1 MNNHVTILEING
13 NALVHNLNYFK
24 QKLNPKTKILAVVKA
39 SGYGSDALQIA
50 KFLKDKVD
58 YFAVAY
64 TSEGIALREANIKT
78 PILVLHPQIPNLQ
91 AIIDFD
97 LEPNLYNF
105 SIFTAFLKL
114 AEDNSLSNYPVHLKF
129 NTGLNRL
136 GFHFKDVP
144 KIITLLKET
153 THIKVAY
160 LFSHL
165 AASEDKNEQSFTK
178 NQINRFSEIS
188 TEFYRNLEYK
198 PMLHMLNTSGVI
210 NYPKAQFN
218 MVRIGIGLYGFGNHK
233 KETAQLKN
241 THNLKSI
248 ISQIHTIEKGE
259 TVGYNRAFTANKQS
273 KTATIPI
280 GHADGL
286 SRKLGNKKGFVLL
299 NNKQAPIVGNVCMD
313 MIMVDVTE
321 IDCKEGQEVIIF
333 NTQEMIQHI
342 ADVSETIC
350 YETLTGIS
358 HRITKTLSV

>member
-1 MNNHVTILEING
+1 MNNHVTILEIDG

-50 KFLKDKVD
+50 EFLKDKVD

-64 TSEGIALREANIKT
+64 TSEGIALREANIKI
-78 PILVLHPQIPNLQ
+78 PILVLHPQTPNLQ

-136 GFHFKDVP
+136 GFHFKYVP

-165 AASEDKNEQSFTK
+165 AASEDKNEQNFTK

-188 TEFYRNLEYK
+188 TEFYKNLDYK

-218 MVRIGIGLYGFGNHK
+218 MVRIGIGLYGFGNNK

-286 SRKLGNKKGFVLL
+286 SRKLGNKKGFVLI
-299 NNKQAPIVGNVCMD
+299 NNKKAPIVGNVCMD

-321 IDCKEGQEVIIF
+321 IDCVEGQEVIIF

-342 ADVSETIC
+342 ADVTETIC